1 MSIVRTKHVHLE
13 LIDYLEGSVD
23 AAARRRITEHLD
35 TCKRCREEME
45 TIAPAV
51 SELKTMPEETVPQ
64 TYFAGFLPRV
74 HESLQK
80 KREKKPLWNP
90 RAVYVTV
97 PVLSFVVLFFLLLN
111 VPVLERKPNLH
122 ETIRP
127 LIVDLSP
134 DDIAE
139 VMGSR
144 LHGEVLNETENP
156 AVYNTMM
163 RKQYNAAKVVK
174 DALDDKSM
182 SLSLNENDY
191 QGVIESLNDDQV
203 DHIIVRLKERTIL

>member
-1 MSIVRTKHVHLE
+1 
-13 LIDYLEGSVD
+13 
-23 AAARRRITEHLD
+23 
-35 TCKRCREEME
+35 
-45 TIAPAV
+45 
-51 SELKTMPEETVPQ
+51 
-64 TYFAGFLPRV
+64 
-74 HESLQK
+74 
-80 KREKKPLWNP
+80 
-90 RAVYVTV
+90 
-97 PVLSFVVLFFLLLN
+97 
-111 VPVLERKPNLH
+111 
-122 ETIRP
+122 
-127 LIVDLSP
+127 VDLSP

-174 DALDDKSM
+174 DALEDKSM